1 MSGGKIMTDL
11 VIAEEHSQL
20 YDLWLE
26 RSARNLAVCHVDFH
40 CDLRGLL
47 INRRLGQA
55 CFVGQ
60 HVPFIHHLD
69 SGSYLSHAVMNG
81 IVTKLRWVHDD
92 FGGRKYDYLHCVK
105 YETDLSALPYRL
117 LPKQRC
123 VPLTF
128 AEQTYADWGGPQQ
141 GEHLDIDWDGIAFV
155 DYNENQI
162 RRLMAEILERD
173 FDPES
178 IFVARSPDY
187 CHPDRNLFEEFIVGL
202 ENKFNVQAVRLPACE
217 PTPPRSSKFWN
228 IYRKLDQRI
237 WKILHKLGVS

>member
-1 MSGGKIMTDL
+1 MKDL

-26 RSARNLAVCHVDFH
+26 RGSRNLAVCHIDFH

-47 INRRLGQA
+47 VDRRRGEA

-60 HVPFIHHLD
+60 HVPYIHLLD

-105 YETDLSALPYRL
+105 YETDLSALPYRI
-117 LPKQRC
+117 LPRQRY

-128 AEQTYADWGGPQQ
+128 VEQTFSDWGGSQP
-141 GEHLDIDWDGIAFV
+141 GEHLDIDWDGIAFA
-155 DYNENQI
+155 DYDEKQI

-173 FDPES
+173 LDPES
-178 IFVARSPDY
+178 IFVARSPGY
-187 CHPDRNLFEEFIVGL
+187 CHPDQNLFEEFIAGL
-202 ENKFNVQAVRLPACE
+202 EKKFNVLAVRLPACQ
-217 PTPPRSSKFWN
+217 PSSQHLSTFWD
-228 IYRKLDQRI
+228 IYRKADSRI
-237 WKILHKLGVS
+237 WRLLHKLGVT